1 MRCIAGRFELPLK
14 EEFIRNGHWLFKRRS
29 YLPLLLAALF
39 AVGILRGG
47 TSCSGPAGAA
57 RLVAGLAVAMLGLA
71 ARIFTIGYSPAGT
84 AGRNTEGQVAEVLNS
99 TGIYSAVRH
108 PLYLGNFLMWL
119 GVSLYSGIWWIV
131 LVTVL
136 AFALYYERIMFA
148 EEEFLHARFGEDF
161 EEWARRTPAFI
172 PSFRNWEKPR
182 LPFSVRSVLQKEYSG
197 FFSMVCSFTFIDILL
212 NVDAGLGPAPG
223 PFWRAGFVAGLAV
236 YVVLRTLKR
245 KTRLLSAEGR

>member
-1 MRCIAGRFELPLK
+1 MRVPRARPASSPALPL
-14 EEFIRNGHWLFKRRS
+14 
-29 YLPLLLAALF
+29 
-39 AVGILRGG
+39 AVL
-47 TSCSGPAGAA
+47 
-57 RLVAGLAVAMLGLA
+57 GLAV
-71 ARIFTIGYSPAGT
+71 RIFTIGYSPAGT

-99 TGIYSAVRH
+99 TGIYSSVRH

-148 EEEFLHARFGEDF
+148 EEEFLRARFGKDF
-161 EEWARRTPAFI
+161 EDWARRTPAFI
-172 PSFRNWEKPR
+172 PSFRKWKKPP
-182 LPFSVRSVLQKEYSG
+182 LPFSARSVLQKEYSG

-212 NVDAGLGPAPG
+212 NVAAGLGPAPG
-223 PFWRAGFVAGLAV
+223 PFWRVGFAAGLAV

-245 KTRLLSAEGR
+245 KTPLLSVEGR

>member
-1 MRCIAGRFELPLK
+1 MPIK
-14 EEFIRNGHWLFKRRS
+14 EEFIRSGGWLFKRRS
-29 YLPLLLAALF
+29 YLPLLLAAVF
-39 AVGILRGG
+39 AAGILRAGP
-47 TSCSGPAGAA
+47 SESGPAGAA
-57 RLVAGLAVAMLGLA
+57 RLAACLAAAVLGLAV
-71 ARIFTIGYSPAGT
+71 RIYTIGYSPAGT

-99 TGIYSAVRH
+99 TGVYSVVRH

-148 EEEFLHARFGEDF
+148 EEEFLRARFGEDF

-172 PSFRNWEKPR
+172 PSFRNWEKPL
-182 LPFSVRSVLQKEYSG
+182 LPFSARSVLQKEYSG

-212 NVDAGLGPAPG
+212 NIAAGLGPAPG
-223 PFWRAGFVAGLAV
+223 PFWRVGFASGLGV
-236 YVVLRTLKR
+236 YIVLRTLKR
-245 KTRLLSAEGR
+245 KTPLLSAEGR

>member
-1 MRCIAGRFELPLK
+1 LPLK
-14 EEFIRNGHWLFKRRS
+14 EEFIRSGGWLFKRRG
-29 YLPLLLAALF
+29 YLPLLLAAVF
-39 AVGILRGG
+39 AAGILRGG
-47 TSCSGPAGAA
+47 PSGAGPAGAA

-71 ARIFTIGYSPAGT
+71 VRVFTIGYSPAGT

-148 EEEFLHARFGEDF
+148 EEEFLRARFGEDF
-161 EEWARRTPAFI
+161 EEWARKTPAFI
-172 PSFRNWEKPR
+172 PSFRKWEKPR
-182 LPFSVRSVLQKEYSG
+182 LPFSARSVLQKEYSG
-197 FFSMVCSFTFIDILL
+197 FFSMVCSFTFMDILL
-212 NVDAGLGPAPG
+212 NIAAGRGPAPG
-223 PFWRAGFVAGLAV
+223 SFWRAGFAAGLAV

-245 KTRLLSAEGR
+245 KTPLLSVEGR